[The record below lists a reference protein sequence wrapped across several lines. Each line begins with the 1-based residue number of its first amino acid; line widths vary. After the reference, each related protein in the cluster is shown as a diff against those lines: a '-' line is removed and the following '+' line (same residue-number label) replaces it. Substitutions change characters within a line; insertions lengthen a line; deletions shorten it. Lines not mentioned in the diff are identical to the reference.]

1 MSDNYIKISRP
12 NIVSF
17 YNKFSN
23 NSSTI
28 NNLEDIFESI
38 CKQFDSILSNTQIEN
53 NNHYLQSFLDS
64 LDKKYDKLELS
75 FTQNSHTIANTISE
89 KLSKDISQQFYTII
103 KSIETC
109 ISDLNVDKITS
120 SIQTIITSSS
130 KSTLD
135 DVENNIKKNIIIPVH
150 DNHHKII
157 DKLQQLLE
165 HNTDSTID
173 FKLST
178 ITNSWNSKI
187 DLLLSDIRK
196 LDDTIITNGSSSNIK
211 TVLSE
216 LLKDIEKQHI
226 AINTTMSLIRD
237 DIRTNTSDI
246 SNIKSD
252 NSEIKHTINSND
264 KQSTIELT
272 KLSNNSTNKG
282 ALAEQKIFNL
292 LINHLPPDHG
302 YNVLKTGHLPHSCDF
317 LLTCD
322 NHPDVR
328 LECKDYSNTVPQT
341 EVDKFI
347 HDLHSCNN
355 HGIFI
360 SLYSSISNKPL
371 FDFEQLS
378 NGKFA
383 IYLSNNQY
391 NYKIIIRMLRILYKL
406 DSIISTKNNSNI
418 TISPDNILLIQKQI
432 HSFNDTVS
440 SIHTNLKHTLE
451 LVDTLTLNTI
461 QQILLNQL
469 PDIDKSSITT
479 PPIKTTFTCDKCGL
493 IVKNNSG
500 LVSHRRKCTK
510 ISSSTL
516 DLSFLPNTS

>member
-1 MSDNYIKISRP
+1 MFIQISRP

-38 CKQFDSILSNTQIEN
+38 CKQFDSILSNTQHEN
-53 NNHYLQSFLDS
+53 NNNYLQSFLQS

-75 FTQNSHTIANTISE
+75 FTQNSHTIATTISE
-89 KLSKDISQQFYTII
+89 KLSKDISQQFYTIF

-109 ISDLNVDKITS
+109 VSNLNIEHIIS
-120 SIQTIITSSS
+120 SIDKIITSSS

-135 DVENNIKKNIIIPVH
+135 DLENNIKKNIIIPVH
-150 DNHHKII
+150 DNHHKLIEQLH
-157 DKLQQLLE
+157 KLVE
-165 HNTDSTID
+165 HNNDSNTID
-173 FKLST
+173 SKISSISHT
-178 ITNSWNSKI
+178 WNSKI
-187 DLLLSDIRK
+187 DNLLLHIK
-196 LDDTIITNGSSSNIK
+196 QLDDTVNTTSSSSNIK

-226 AINTTMSLIRD
+226 SINTTMTLIRD

-282 ALAEQKIFNL
+282 ALAEHKIFNL
-292 LINHLPPDHG
+292 LITHLPPDHG

-510 ISSSTL
+510 ITSSTL
-516 DLSFLPNTS
+516 DLSFLNNTS